1 MRGLF
6 VALIL
11 ASLLVFGCIGGEQ
24 PVVEEGDT
32 VTENTSDD
40 TTEETTEEETEEVE
54 EADCEPSYTISELS
68 DGIFSKGTPFV
79 VNAECAGGKTVAL
92 YIGEQKVSE
101 QAISTN
107 NAAVLNFLLAPKSE
121 GFKDIEV
128 KVDGETIYTAEWYV
142 APLGSQDISGS
153 KNEDISSRKWVAV
166 KYHIDSFV
174 EAKSI
179 GAYMKRLYG
188 NTLEDTYVAAEIRPD
203 NEGEPGDT
211 VLATSLVPITDTT
224 MSYNWIWF
232 DFPDAVGLATG
243 NNYWVVFRIDYPELV
258 SDTVNIHYVGED
270 NLAPANDYTL
280 RNLLEW
286 SDSERE
292 YVETETG
299 WQEMTYDKEFA
310 IVISGLEH

>member
-6 VALIL
+6 VALML

-32 VTENTSDD
+32 VTEDTSDG
-40 TTEETTEEETEEVE
+40 TTEETTDEVEEV
-54 EADCEPSYTISELS
+54 EADCEPSYSISELS
-68 DGIFSKGTPFV
+68 DGVFSKGTPFA

-92 YIGEQKVSE
+92 YIGEQKTSE
-101 QAISTN
+101 QTISSN

-128 KVDGETIYTAEWYV
+128 KVDGETIYTADWYV
-142 APLGSQDISGS
+142 APLGSEDISGN
-153 KNEDISSRKWVAV
+153 KNEDISSRKWVAI
-166 KYHIDSFV
+166 KHHIDSFV

-188 NTLEDTYVAAEIRPD
+188 NTLENTYVAAEIRPD
-203 NEGEPGDT
+203 NEGEPGDII
-211 VLATSLVPITDTT
+211 LASSLIPITDTT
-224 MSYNWIWF
+224 LSYNWIWF
-232 DFPDAVGLATG
+232 NFDDPVGLSAG
-243 NNYWVVFRIDYPELV
+243 GDYWVVFRIDYPELV
-258 SDTVNIHYVGED
+258 SDSVNIHYVGED
-270 NLAPANDYTL
+270 SLAAPNDYTK

-292 YVETETG
+292 YVETTG
-299 WQEMTYDKEFA
+299 WQEMTYNKEFA
-310 IVISGLEH
+310 VVISGLEH